1 MRAATD
7 SFERAGDAR
16 AACTPRANFGF
27 AYIEL
32 GDYEEAEV
40 QLRAV
45 VGRAVRMGLR
55 DIEASARH
63 NLGMALGH
71 QGRFDDA
78 RREETTAIQVFEAAG
93 YRRMEAA
100 SHIALAE
107 IELLAGQVE
116 VALREAEQAVE
127 ISETIPPM
135 KVYALGV
142 LADALL
148 AAGRVAEA
156 RLPASQAASLLV
168 SLGSLESGES
178 LVGAV
183 DAATLHASGD
193 REGAFRVVAE
203 ACAKLLA
210 RAAKIDDPALRR
222 SFLERVPYNARIMKL
237 ARDWGLGESGR
248 AAGQ

>member
-1 MRAATD
+1 
-7 SFERAGDAR
+7 
-16 AACTPRANFGF
+16 
-27 AYIEL
+27 
-32 GDYEEAEV
+32 
-40 QLRAV
+40 
-45 VGRAVRMGLR
+45 MGLR